1 MERLYMYMKLEK
13 AFSNYSGGVN
23 MPGIGLP
30 LPKRRMPIPTKVEGV
45 LLSVQGSEM
54 HYCSP
59 RENLDSLDKYK
70 ELEIAL
76 VKEKGGFLSLSEVA
90 PQLTDKGMEADF
102 EMNGGVYTFV
112 PRKKVVEIVSHL
124 IEK

>member
-1 MERLYMYMKLEK
+1 
-13 AFSNYSGGVN
+13 
-23 MPGIGLP
+23 
-30 LPKRRMPIPTKVEGV
+30 
-45 LLSVQGSEM
+45 
-54 HYCSP
+54 
-59 RENLDSLDKYK
+59 
-70 ELEIAL
+70 
-76 VKEKGGFLSLSEVA
+76 LSLSEVA